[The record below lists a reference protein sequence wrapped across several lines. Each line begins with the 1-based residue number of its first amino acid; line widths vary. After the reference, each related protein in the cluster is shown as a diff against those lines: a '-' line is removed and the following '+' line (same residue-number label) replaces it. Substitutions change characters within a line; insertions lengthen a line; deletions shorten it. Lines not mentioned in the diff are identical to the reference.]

1 MWHQVGTCK
10 TVRKI
15 AIDVKCESVDYYL
28 RMHTHLVTPLFS
40 FSMQVPSGQSCSST
54 FCSSSL
60 QHLSITEESVILTFW
75 MKTTGIASF
84 PDPCSLF
91 SWTVVYVK
99 GRAIGNREMLSG
111 GKEGGIILNSVLD
124 SNNCCT
130 KIVRQFTFNAGMWL
144 INRRSCLYFEN

>member
-15 AIDVKCESVDYYL
+15 AIDVKCASVDYYL
-28 RMHTHLVTPLFS
+28 HMHTHLVTPLFS

-54 FCSSSL
+54 FCSSSPATL
-60 QHLSITEESVILTFW
+60 VYHRRVSNLSFW

-84 PDPCSLF
+84 PDPYIPCSLF

-124 SNNCCT
+124 SNNCYT
-130 KIVRQFTFNAGMWL
+130 KIVRQFTFNPGMV
-144 INRRSCLYFEN
+144 N

>member
-1 MWHQVGTCK
+1 MLSVQVLIITFTC
-10 TVRKI
+10 THTWSLHCSLSPCR
-15 AIDVKCESVDYYL
+15 CQVDKA
-28 RMHTHLVTPLFS
+28 VPLHFAL
-40 FSMQVPSGQSCSST
+40 PP
-54 FCSSSL
+54 L
-60 QHLSITEESVILTFW
+60 QHLSITEESVILSFW

-84 PDPCSLF
+84 PDPYIPCSLF